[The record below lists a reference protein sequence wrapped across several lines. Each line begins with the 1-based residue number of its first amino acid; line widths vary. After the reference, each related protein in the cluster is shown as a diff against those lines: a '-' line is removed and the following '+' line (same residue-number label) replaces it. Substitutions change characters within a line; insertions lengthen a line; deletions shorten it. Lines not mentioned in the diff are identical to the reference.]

1 MLRFR
6 SIVGITAACF
16 LAVVMFD
23 SCSVIT
29 VWRRA
34 NHEANEKALQSALN
48 YYRAELKRY
57 AKDKKELPQ
66 SLADLRNAGY
76 ASPLPDPITGRDD
89 WQAQIGEDPLL
100 IKGKRGVINVHSS
113 STDISSRGTPYN
125 TW

>member
-1 MLRFR
+1 MFKLR
-6 SIVGITAACF
+6 SIVGIAAACC
-16 LAVVMFD
+16 LAVVMFG
-23 SCSVIT
+23 SCSVIS

-34 NHEANEKALQSALN
+34 NHEAKEKALQNGLD
-48 YYRAELKRY
+48 YFRAELKRY
-57 AKDKKELPQ
+57 VKDKRELPQ
-66 SLADLRNAGY
+66 SLADLRNEGY

-100 IKGKRGVINVHSS
+100 IKGKRGVINIHSS